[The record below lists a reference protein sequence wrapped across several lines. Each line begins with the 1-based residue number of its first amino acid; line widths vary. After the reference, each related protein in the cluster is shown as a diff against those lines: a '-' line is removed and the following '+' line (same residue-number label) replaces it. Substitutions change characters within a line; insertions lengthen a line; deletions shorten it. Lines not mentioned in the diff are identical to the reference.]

1 MLMKTRN
8 LFFLITFLFQLTT
21 ACSPQNRQGEHWTIF
36 SESQARETGI
46 ADWFAQNGESTDYW
60 TPTESDVLAIE
71 NQVVS
76 FLQENSDA
84 FRLQESPVWERLNK
98 YNRQYLG
105 IILGEKKIIYA
116 NFFCNSFESN
126 WHKEFVFVLDGGSC
140 FFQFKYDV
148 NTGEFFDLQVNGEA

>member
-1 MLMKTRN
+1 MKPHFIPFI
-8 LFFLITFLFQLTT
+8 LLLLFQLTT
-21 ACSPQNRQGEHWTIF
+21 ACSSQNRQGENWTIF

-46 ADWFAQNGESTDYW
+46 ADWFAQNGESTGYW
-60 TPTESDVLAIE
+60 TPTEKDVLVVE
-71 NQVVS
+71 NEVGF

-84 FRLQESPVWERLNK
+84 FRLQESPVWERLDE

-116 NFFCNSFESN
+116 NFFCSQIDFD
-126 WHKEFVFVLDGGSC
+126 WRKDFVFVMDGGSC

-148 NTGEFFDLQVNGEA
+148 DTGEFFDLQVNGEA